1 MSQLDFDLV
10 LGNTDK
16 PTAPLIYQSV
26 TKIFRPLRGRGA
38 GLASL
43 VRLGRSALNAHPT
56 YGEGRASPRTPL
68 WLDAWRLAGLTRQQ
82 AGLSCR
88 APWGLA
94 HACGWG
100 VLTLAS
106 KTNLSCRATAGSS
119 VTTRPGA

>member
-1 MSQLDFDLV
+1 V

-16 PTAPLIYQSV
+16 PTATSRTPDISER
-26 TKIFRPLRGRGA
+26 KIIFRPLRGREPD
-38 GLASL
+38 AS

-100 VLTLAS
+100 VLTLALE
-106 KTNLSCRATAGSS
+106 TNLSCRATAGSS
-119 VTTRPGA
+119 VTPSPAA